1 MSSPESPSAPD
12 SQLETVL
19 LEVERSLSELNERHA
34 QVKRDTARRSQL
46 IEQQQSLKQQQQ
58 PLKTELRQIQQEL
71 EELEFKLESCLL
83 PDLFWQVVR
92 FVFLGVLIGWL
103 LRSVY

>member
-19 LEVERSLSELNERHA
+19 LEVERSLSELNQRHA

-46 IEQQQSLKQQQQ
+46 IEQQQSLKQQ

-71 EELEFKLESCLL
+71 EELEFKLEICLL